1 MIRGQDMEDINIQI
15 SDLESQ
21 IASLPVGYISKK
33 MINGKER
40 YYQQWTENGKIKSKY
55 IKNEEVEEFQK
66 KIEFR
71 KSLQSKLSELKS
83 SAAFIETPSIKDA
96 KFNLRIIY
104 GTDLKDFASQTKD
117 FQKRDCFTQ
126 IQEYLYSD
134 TLDKVCLV
142 YGLRRTGKTTMLRQC
157 LYEMKE
163 GDFKRSVYIKATVT
177 DTMAALNKD
186 LKQLRELGIKYVFID
201 EVTLISDFIDSAA
214 ILSDIY
220 SAMGMKIVLSG
231 TDSLGFWLA
240 VHEELYDRAVMV
252 HTTYIPFSEHSR
264 LLGINDVDE
273 YIRYG
278 GTLKAGV
285 WDDGFMINRNPSNG
299 RVKAL
304 SEACLDRSYFENK
317 EVNAED
323 ASFRD
328 NESTRIYIDT
338 AICSNIQ
345 HSLKCYQDGN
355 HFRNLYDLYEKKELT
370 GAINRIIE
378 NESHKFLVQILTDDF
393 KSHDLH
399 LLGRNLRKERE
410 EENRIE
416 IFDNLN
422 EVSVT
427 KNLMEILEIKNKD
440 LQIVQITDDHVEEIK
455 EYLEALDLLDECDL
469 RAIGKKLKFSENKIF
484 TQPGMR
490 FCQAKAL
497 VHSILKDE
505 KFDQLSEPVKTFIT
519 ERLLATVMGHMLE
532 DIVLLDTKR
541 RYGKSKE
548 VFKLYFAA
556 GEFDMVIY
564 DKKKAEIECFE
575 IKHSDEIVEEQAK
588 HLLNED
594 NIANTEKIYGK
605 VTRRCVLYKGGS
617 GIASNGIEYKNVEE
631 FLNEI

>member
-1 MIRGQDMEDINIQI
+1 MGQDMEDINIQI

-21 IASLPVGYISKK
+21 IASLPVGYISRK

-55 IKNEEVEEFQK
+55 IKNEEVEEFQT

-83 SAAFIETPSIKDA
+83 SAAFIESPSIKDA
-96 KFNLRIIY
+96 KFNLRIMY
-104 GTDLKDFASQTKD
+104 GQDLKDFASQTKD
-117 FQKRDCFTQ
+117 FHKRDCFTQ

-142 YGLRRTGKTTMLRQC
+142 YGLRRTGKTTMIRQC

-285 WDDGFMINRNPSNG
+285 WG
-299 RVKAL
+299 
-304 SEACLDRSYFENK
+304 FENK

-399 LLGRNLRKERE
+399 LLDRNLRGERE
-410 EENRIE
+410 AENRIE
-416 IFDNLN
+416 IFDNLD
-422 EVSVT
+422 EASVT
-427 KNLMEILEIKNKD
+427 KKLMEILEIKNKD
-440 LQIVQITDDHVEEIK
+440 LQTVQITDDHVEEIK

-469 RAIGKKLKFSENKIF
+469 RAIGRKLKFSENRIF

-497 VHSILKDE
+497 VHSILRDE

-519 ERLLATVMGHMLE
+519 ERLLTTVMGHMLE

-564 DKKKAEIECFE
+564 DKQKVEIECFE
-575 IKHSDEIVEEQAK
+575 IKHSDEIVDEQAK

-617 GIASNGIEYKNVEE
+617 GITSNGIEYKNVEE

>member
-1 MIRGQDMEDINIQI
+1 MEDIVSQI
-15 SDLESQ
+15 SELEKQ
-21 IASLPVGYISKK
+21 ISSLPVGYISKK
-33 MINGKER
+33 LISGKER

-55 IKNEEVEEFQK
+55 IKNDELEDFRK
-66 KIEFR
+66 KIELR
-71 KSLQSKLSELKS
+71 KSLQSKLSDLKS
-83 SAAFIETPSIKDA
+83 SAAFVERPSIKDA
-96 KFNLRIIY
+96 KFNLRVMF
-104 GTDLKDFASQTKD
+104 GNDLKDFSAQTNV
-117 FQKRDCFTQ
+117 FQKRNCYEQ
-126 IQEYLYSD
+126 IQKYLYSK

-157 LYEMKE
+157 LQDMNDT
-163 GDFKRSVYIKATVT
+163 DFNRSVYIKATVN
-177 DTMAALNKD
+177 DTMASMNKD
-186 LKQLRELGIKYVFID
+186 LKQLRELGIKFVFID

-240 VHEELYDRAVMV
+240 IHEELYDRAVMV
-252 HTTYIPFSEHSR
+252 HTTYISFAEHSR
-264 LLGINDVDE
+264 LLGINDIDE
-273 YIRYG
+273 YVRYG
-278 GTLKAGV
+278 GTLKAGI
-285 WDDGFMINRNPSNG
+285 WDFD
-299 RVKAL
+299 
-304 SEACLDRSYFENK
+304 NK
-317 EVNAED
+317 EVNADE
-323 ASFRD
+323 ASFKD

-355 HFRNLYDLYEKKELT
+355 HFRNLYELYEKKELT

-378 NESHKFLVQILTDDF
+378 NESHKFLINVLTDDF

-399 LLGRNLRKERE
+399 LLGRNLRNDRE
-410 EENRIE
+410 EENRLE
-416 IFDNLN
+416 IFDNLD
-422 EVSVT
+422 ESSVT
-427 KNLMEILEIKNKD
+427 KSLMEILEIKNKD
-440 LQIVQITDDHVEEIK
+440 LQSVEVTDDHLCEIK
-455 EYLEALDLLDECDL
+455 EYLEALDLLDHSDQ
-469 RAIGKKLKFSENKIF
+469 RAIGRKLSFAESNIF

-505 KFDQLSEPVKTFIT
+505 KFDELSEPVKIFVTD
-519 ERLLATVMGHMLE
+519 RLLSTVIGHMME
-532 DIVLLDTKR
+532 DIVILDTKR

-564 DKKKAEIECFE
+564 DSRKGEIECFE
-575 IKHSDEIVEEQAK
+575 IKHSDEIIEEQAK

-594 NIANTEKIYGK
+594 NIAKTEQQYGK
-605 VTRRCVLYKGGS
+605 VVRRCVLYKGES

-631 FLNEI
+631 FLKE

>member
-1 MIRGQDMEDINIQI
+1 MEDINIQI

-117 FQKRDCFTQ
+117 FHKRDCFTQ

-157 LYEMKE
+157 FYEMKE

-285 WDDGFMINRNPSNG
+285 WG
-299 RVKAL
+299 
-304 SEACLDRSYFENK
+304 FENK

>member
-1 MIRGQDMEDINIQI
+1 MMIRGQDMEDINIQI

-96 KFNLRIIY
+96 KFNLRIMY
-104 GTDLKDFASQTKD
+104 GKDLKDFASQTKD
-117 FQKRDCFTQ
+117 FHKRDCFTQ

-157 LYEMKE
+157 FYEMKE

-285 WDDGFMINRNPSNG
+285 WG
-299 RVKAL
+299 
-304 SEACLDRSYFENK
+304 FENK

>member
-1 MIRGQDMEDINIQI
+1 MEDINIQI

-96 KFNLRIIY
+96 KFNLRIMY
-104 GTDLKDFASQTKD
+104 GKDLKDFASQTKN
-117 FQKRDCFTQ
+117 FHKRDCFTQ

-142 YGLRRTGKTTMLRQC
+142 YGLRRTGKTTMIRQC

-285 WDDGFMINRNPSNG
+285 WG
-299 RVKAL
+299 
-304 SEACLDRSYFENK
+304 FENK

-575 IKHSDEIVEEQAK
+575 IKHSDEIFEEQAK

>member
-1 MIRGQDMEDINIQI
+1 MEDINIQI

-96 KFNLRIIY
+96 KFNLRIMY
-104 GTDLKDFASQTKD
+104 GKDLKDFASQTKD
-117 FQKRDCFTQ
+117 FHKRDCFTQ

-157 LYEMKE
+157 FYEMKE

-177 DTMAALNKD
+177 DTMVALNKD

-285 WDDGFMINRNPSNG
+285 WG
-299 RVKAL
+299 
-304 SEACLDRSYFENK
+304 FENK

-338 AICSNIQ
+338 AICSNIR

-416 IFDNLN
+416 IFDNLD
-422 EVSVT
+422 EASVT

>member
-1 MIRGQDMEDINIQI
+1 MEDINIQI

-96 KFNLRIIY
+96 KFNLRIMY
-104 GTDLKDFASQTKD
+104 GKDLKDFASQTKD
-117 FQKRDCFTQ
+117 FHKRDCFTQ

-157 LYEMKE
+157 FYEMKE

-285 WDDGFMINRNPSNG
+285 WG
-299 RVKAL
+299 
-304 SEACLDRSYFENK
+304 FENK

-575 IKHSDEIVEEQAK
+575 IKHSDEIFEEQAK

>member
-1 MIRGQDMEDINIQI
+1 MFRGQDMEDINIQI

-55 IKNEEVEEFQK
+55 IKNEEVEEFQT

-96 KFNLRIIY
+96 KFNLRIMY
-104 GTDLKDFASQTKD
+104 GKDLKDFASQTKK
-117 FQKRDCFTQ
+117 FHKRDCFTQ

-157 LYEMKE
+157 FYEMKE

-285 WDDGFMINRNPSNG
+285 WD
-299 RVKAL
+299 
-304 SEACLDRSYFENK
+304 FENK

-505 KFDQLSEPVKTFIT
+505 KFDQLNEPVKTFIT

-631 FLNEI
+631 FLNEMKG

>member
-1 MIRGQDMEDINIQI
+1 MEDINTQI
-15 SDLESQ
+15 SDLENQ

-40 YYQQWTENGKIKSKY
+40 YYQQWTENRKVKSKY
-55 IKNEEVEEFQK
+55 IKNGEVEEFQK
-66 KIEFR
+66 KIELR
-71 KSLQSKLSELKS
+71 KLLQAKLSELKS
-83 SAAFIETPSIKDA
+83 SVAFIETPSIKDA
-96 KFNLRIIY
+96 KFNLRIMH
-104 GTDLKDFASQTKD
+104 GTELKDFSSQTKT
-117 FQKRDCFTQ
+117 FQKRNCFVQ
-126 IQEYLYSD
+126 IQDYLYSD

-142 YGLRRTGKTTMLRQC
+142 YGLRRTGKTTMIRQC

-177 DTMAALNKD
+177 DTMSTLNKD
-186 LKQLRELGIKYVFID
+186 LKLLHEIGVKFVFID

-264 LLGINDVDE
+264 LLCINDVDE

-285 WDDGFMINRNPSNG
+285 WD
-299 RVKAL
+299 
-304 SEACLDRSYFENK
+304 FENK
-317 EVNAED
+317 EVNAEE

-328 NESTRIYIDT
+328 NESTRMYIDT

-355 HFRNLYDLYEKKELT
+355 HFRNLYDLYKKKELT

-416 IFDNLN
+416 IFDNLD
-422 EVSVT
+422 ESSVT

-440 LQIVQITDDHVEEIK
+440 LQTVQITDEHVEEIK
-455 EYLEALDLLDECDL
+455 EYLKALDLLDECDL
-469 RAIGKKLKFSENKIF
+469 RVIGRKLKFSDNNIF

-505 KFDQLSEPVKTFIT
+505 KFAQLSELVKTFIT
-519 ERLLATVMGHMLE
+519 ERLLTTVMGHMLE
-532 DIVLLDTKR
+532 DIVLLDTRR
-541 RYGKSKE
+541 RYRNRKE
-548 VFKLYFAA
+548 IFKLYFAA

-564 DKKKAEIECFE
+564 DKKKAEVECFE
-575 IKHSDEIVEEQAK
+575 IKHSDEIIEEQAK

-594 NIANTEKIYGK
+594 NIVSTEKIYGK
-605 VTRRCVLYKGGS
+605 VIRRCVLYKG
-617 GIASNGIEYKNVEE
+617 APVLLQTE
-631 FLNEI
+631 LNIRMWKSS

>member
-1 MIRGQDMEDINIQI
+1 MEDINNQIFELEKQI
-15 SDLESQ
+15 S
-21 IASLPVGYISKK
+21 SLPVGYISKK
-33 MINGKER
+33 LINGKER
-40 YYQQWTENGKIKSKY
+40 YYQQWTENGKIRSKY
-55 IKNEEVEEFQK
+55 IRNEELENFKE
-66 KIEFR
+66 KIELR
-71 KSLQSKLSELKS
+71 KSLQAKLSELKS
-83 SAAFIETPSIKDA
+83 SAAFIERPSINNGQ
-96 KFNLRIIY
+96 FNLRVMY
-104 GTDLKDFASQTKD
+104 GNDLKDFSAQTQT
-117 FQKRDCFTQ
+117 FQKRDCYDQ
-126 IQEYLYSD
+126 IQNYLYGE

-157 LYEMKE
+157 LYEMNDA
-163 GDFKRSVYIKATVT
+163 DFSRSVYIKATVN
-177 DTMAALNKD
+177 DTMASLNKD
-186 LKQLRELGIKYVFID
+186 LQQLRKLGIKYVFID

-252 HTTYIPFSEHSR
+252 HTTYISFAEHSR
-264 LLGINDVDE
+264 LLKINDIDE

-278 GTLKAGV
+278 GTLKAGI
-285 WDDGFMINRNPSNG
+285 WDFD
-299 RVKAL
+299 
-304 SEACLDRSYFENK
+304 NK
-317 EVNAED
+317 EVNVED
-323 ASFRD
+323 ASFKD

-345 HSLKCYQDGN
+345 HSLKSYQDGN
-355 HFRNLYDLYEKKELT
+355 HFRNLYELYEKKELT

-378 NESHKFLVQILTDDF
+378 NESHKFLIGILTDDF

-399 LLGRNLRKERE
+399 LLGRNLRNDRE
-410 EENRIE
+410 EENRLE
-416 IFDNLN
+416 IFDNID
-422 EVSVT
+422 ESSVT
-427 KNLMEILEIKNKD
+427 KSLMEILEIKNKD
-440 LQIVQITDDHVEEIK
+440 LQSVEITEDHMSEIK
-455 EYLEALDLLDECDL
+455 EYLEALDLLDHCEQ
-469 RAIGKKLKFSENKIF
+469 RAIGRKVSFAENNIF

-505 KFDQLSEPVKTFIT
+505 KFDELSNPVKLFIT
-519 ERLLATVMGHMLE
+519 DRLLTTVMGHMME
-532 DIVLLDTKR
+532 DIVILDTKR

-564 DKKKAEIECFE
+564 DSRKAEIECFE
-575 IKHSDEIVEEQAK
+575 IKHSDEIISDQAK

-594 NIANTEKIYGK
+594 NIAKTEQMYGK
-605 VTRRCVLYKGGS
+605 VIRRCVLYKGES

-631 FLNEI
+631 FLKE

>member
-96 KFNLRIIY
+96 KFNLRIMY
-104 GTDLKDFASQTKD
+104 GKDLKDFASQTKK
-117 FQKRDCFTQ
+117 FHKRDCFTQ
-126 IQEYLYSD
+126 IQKYLYSD

-186 LKQLRELGIKYVFID
+186 LKQLRELDIKYVFID

-285 WDDGFMINRNPSNG
+285 WN
-299 RVKAL
+299 
-304 SEACLDRSYFENK
+304 FENK

-484 TQPGMR
+484 TQTGMR

-548 VFKLYFAA
+548 IFKLYFAA

-617 GIASNGIEYKNVEE
+617 GIATNGIEYKNVEE
-631 FLNEI
+631 FLNEMKG

>member
-1 MIRGQDMEDINIQI
+1 MEDINIQI

-96 KFNLRIIY
+96 KFNLRIMY
-104 GTDLKDFASQTKD
+104 GKDLKDFASQTKD
-117 FQKRDCFTQ
+117 FHKRDCFTQ

-157 LYEMKE
+157 FYEMKE

-285 WDDGFMINRNPSNG
+285 WG
-299 RVKAL
+299 
-304 SEACLDRSYFENK
+304 FENK

-399 LLGRNLRKERE
+399 LLDRNLRSERE
-410 EENRIE
+410 AENRIE

-427 KNLMEILEIKNKD
+427 KNLMKILEIKNKD
-440 LQIVQITDDHVEEIK
+440 LQTVQITDDHVEEIK
-455 EYLEALDLLDECDL
+455 EYLEALDLLDECEL

-631 FLNEI
+631 FLNEMKG

>member
-1 MIRGQDMEDINIQI
+1 MEDINIQI

-96 KFNLRIIY
+96 KFNLRIMY
-104 GTDLKDFASQTKD
+104 GKDLKDFASQTKD
-117 FQKRDCFTQ
+117 FHKRDCFTQ

-157 LYEMKE
+157 FYEMKE

-285 WDDGFMINRNPSNG
+285 WG
-299 RVKAL
+299 
-304 SEACLDRSYFENK
+304 FENK

-345 HSLKCYQDGN
+345 RSLKCYQDGN

-378 NESHKFLVQILTDDF
+378 NESHNFLVQILTDDF

-410 EENRIE
+410 EENKIE
-416 IFDNLN
+416 IFDNLD

>member
-1 MIRGQDMEDINIQI
+1 MEDINIQI

-96 KFNLRIIY
+96 KFNLRIMY
-104 GTDLKDFASQTKD
+104 GKDLKDFASQTKD
-117 FQKRDCFTQ
+117 FHKRDCFTQ

-157 LYEMKE
+157 FYEMKE

-177 DTMAALNKD
+177 DTMASLNKD

-285 WDDGFMINRNPSNG
+285 WD
-299 RVKAL
+299 
-304 SEACLDRSYFENK
+304 FENK

>member
-1 MIRGQDMEDINIQI
+1 MEDI
-15 SDLESQ
+15 SSQ
-21 IASLPVGYISKK
+21 IADLEEQIAKLPVGYISKK

-40 YYQQWTENGKIKSKY
+40 YYQQWTENGKVKSKY
-55 IKNEEVEEFQK
+55 IKNEDFEDFKK
-66 KIEFR
+66 KIELR
-71 KSLQSKLSELKS
+71 KSLQGKLSELKS

-96 KFNLRIIY
+96 KFNLRVMY
-104 GTDLKDFASQTKD
+104 GSDLKDFASQTKD
-117 FQKRDCFTQ
+117 FQKRDCFAQ
-126 IQEYLYSD
+126 IQDYLYSK

-163 GDFKRSVYIKATVT
+163 TEFNRSVYIKATVN
-177 DTMAALNKD
+177 DTMEKLNKD
-186 LKQLRELGIKYVFID
+186 LKLLRELGIKFVFID
-201 EVTLISDFIDSAA
+201 EVTLIRDFIDSAA

-252 HTTYIPFSEHSR
+252 HTTYIPFAEHSR
-264 LLGINDVDE
+264 LLGINDIDE

-285 WDDGFMINRNPSNG
+285 WNFESKA
-299 RVKAL
+299 VKL
-304 SEACLDRSYFENK
+304 EE
-317 EVNAED
+317 

-328 NESTRIYIDT
+328 NEATRVYIDT

-370 GAINRIIE
+370 GTINRIIE

-399 LLGRNLRKERE
+399 LLGRNLRSERE

-416 IFDNLN
+416 LFDNID
-422 EVSVT
+422 ETSVT
-427 KNLMEILEIKNKD
+427 KTLMDILEIRNKD
-440 LQIVQITDDHVEEIK
+440 LQSVEITDSHVDEIK
-455 EYLEALDLLDECDL
+455 EYLEALDLLDQCDL
-469 RAIGKKLKFSENKIF
+469 RAIDRKLKFSENNIF

-497 VHSILKDE
+497 VHSILRDE
-505 KFDQLSEPVKTFIT
+505 KFDQLSQPVKTFIT
-519 ERLLATVMGHMLE
+519 ERLLTTVMGHMLE

-541 RYGKSKE
+541 RYGKDRE

-564 DKKKAEIECFE
+564 DGSRGEVECFE

-594 NIANTEKIYGK
+594 NIAKTEKMYGK
-605 VTRRCVLYKGGS
+605 IIRRCVLYKGES
-617 GIASNGIEYKNVEE
+617 GMASNGIEYKNVEE
-631 FLNEI
+631 FLKEI

>member
-1 MIRGQDMEDINIQI
+1 MEDINIQI

-96 KFNLRIIY
+96 KFNLRIMY

-117 FQKRDCFTQ
+117 FHKRDCFTQ

-157 LYEMKE
+157 FYEMKE

-231 TDSLGFWLA
+231 SDSLGFWLA

-285 WDDGFMINRNPSNG
+285 WG
-299 RVKAL
+299 
-304 SEACLDRSYFENK
+304 FENK

-355 HFRNLYDLYEKKELT
+355 HFRNLYDLYEKKELI

-399 LLGRNLRKERE
+399 LLDRNLRSERE

-416 IFDNLN
+416 IFDNLD

>member
-1 MIRGQDMEDINIQI
+1 MEDINIQI

-21 IASLPVGYISKK
+21 IASLPVGYISRK

-55 IKNEEVEEFQK
+55 IKNEEVEEFQT

-83 SAAFIETPSIKDA
+83 SAAFIESPSIKDA
-96 KFNLRIIY
+96 KFNLRIMY
-104 GTDLKDFASQTKD
+104 GQDLKDFASQTKD
-117 FQKRDCFTQ
+117 FHKRDCFTQ

-142 YGLRRTGKTTMLRQC
+142 YGLRRTGKTTMIRQC

-285 WDDGFMINRNPSNG
+285 WG
-299 RVKAL
+299 
-304 SEACLDRSYFENK
+304 FENK

-399 LLGRNLRKERE
+399 LLDRNLRGERE
-410 EENRIE
+410 AENRIE
-416 IFDNLN
+416 IFDNLD
-422 EVSVT
+422 EASVT
-427 KNLMEILEIKNKD
+427 KKLMEILEIKNKD
-440 LQIVQITDDHVEEIK
+440 LQTVQITDDHVEEIK

-469 RAIGKKLKFSENKIF
+469 RAIGRKLKFSENRIF

-497 VHSILKDE
+497 VHSILRDE

-519 ERLLATVMGHMLE
+519 ERLLTTVMGHMLE

-564 DKKKAEIECFE
+564 DKQKVEIECFE
-575 IKHSDEIVEEQAK
+575 IKHSDEIVDEQAK

-617 GIASNGIEYKNVEE
+617 GITSNGIEYKNVEE

>member
-1 MIRGQDMEDINIQI
+1 MEDITIQI
-15 SDLESQ
+15 ADLEDQ
-21 IASLPVGYISKK
+21 IAKLPVGYISKK

-40 YYQQWTENGKIKSKY
+40 YYQQWTENGKVKSKY
-55 IKNEEVEEFQK
+55 IKNEDFEDFKK
-66 KIEFR
+66 KIELR
-71 KSLQSKLSELKS
+71 KSLQGKLSELKS

-96 KFNLRIIY
+96 KFNLRVMY
-104 GTDLKDFASQTKD
+104 GSDLKDFASQTKD
-117 FQKRDCFTQ
+117 FQKRDCFAQ
-126 IQEYLYSD
+126 IQDYLYSK

-163 GDFKRSVYIKATVT
+163 TEFNRSVYIKATVN
-177 DTMAALNKD
+177 DTMEKLNKD
-186 LKQLRELGIKYVFID
+186 LKLLRELGIKFVFID
-201 EVTLISDFIDSAA
+201 EVTLIRDFIDSAA

-252 HTTYIPFSEHSR
+252 HTTYIPFAEHSR
-264 LLGINDVDE
+264 LLGINDIDE

-285 WDDGFMINRNPSNG
+285 WNFESKA
-299 RVKAL
+299 VKL
-304 SEACLDRSYFENK
+304 EE
-317 EVNAED
+317 

-328 NESTRIYIDT
+328 NEATRVYIDT

-399 LLGRNLRKERE
+399 LLGRNLRSERE

-416 IFDNLN
+416 LFDNID
-422 EVSVT
+422 ETSVT
-427 KNLMEILEIKNKD
+427 KTLMDILEIRNKD
-440 LQIVQITDDHVEEIK
+440 LQSVEITDSHIDEIN
-455 EYLEALDLLDECDL
+455 EYLEALDLLDQCDL
-469 RAIGKKLKFSENKIF
+469 RAIDRKLKFSENNIF

-497 VHSILKDE
+497 VHSILRDE
-505 KFDQLSEPVKTFIT
+505 KFDQLSQPVKTFIT
-519 ERLLATVMGHMLE
+519 ERLLTTVMGHMLE

-541 RYGKSKE
+541 RYGKDRE

-564 DKKKAEIECFE
+564 DGSRGEVECFE

-594 NIANTEKIYGK
+594 NIAKTEKMYGK
-605 VTRRCVLYKGGS
+605 IIRRCVLYKGES
-617 GIASNGIEYKNVEE
+617 GMASNGIEYKNVAEY
-631 FLNEI
+631 LKEI

>member
-1 MIRGQDMEDINIQI
+1 MEDINIQI

-96 KFNLRIIY
+96 KFNLRIMY
-104 GTDLKDFASQTKD
+104 GKDLKDFASQTKD
-117 FQKRDCFTQ
+117 FHKRDCFTQ

-142 YGLRRTGKTTMLRQC
+142 YGLRRTGKTTMIRQC

-285 WDDGFMINRNPSNG
+285 WG
-299 RVKAL
+299 
-304 SEACLDRSYFENK
+304 FENK

-427 KNLMEILEIKNKD
+427 KNLMKILEIKNKD
-440 LQIVQITDDHVEEIK
+440 LQTVQITDDHVEEIK

>member
-1 MIRGQDMEDINIQI
+1 MEDINIQI

-96 KFNLRIIY
+96 KFNLRIMY
-104 GTDLKDFASQTKD
+104 GTDLKDFASQTKN
-117 FQKRDCFTQ
+117 FHKRDCFTQ

-163 GDFKRSVYIKATVT
+163 GDFNRSVYIKATVT
-177 DTMAALNKD
+177 DTMASLNKD

-285 WDDGFMINRNPSNG
+285 WN
-299 RVKAL
+299 
-304 SEACLDRSYFENK
+304 FENK
-317 EVNAED
+317 EVNAAD

-338 AICSNIQ
+338 AICSNILR
-345 HSLKCYQDGN
+345 SLKCYQDGN

-399 LLGRNLRKERE
+399 LLDRNLRGERE
-410 EENRIE
+410 AENRIE

-422 EVSVT
+422 EVLVT
-427 KNLMEILEIKNKD
+427 KNLMKILEIKNKD
-440 LQIVQITDDHVEEIK
+440 LQSVQITDDHVEEIK
-455 EYLEALDLLDECDL
+455 EYLEALDLLDECEL
-469 RAIGKKLKFSENKIF
+469 RAIGRKLKFSENKIF

-505 KFDQLSEPVKTFIT
+505 KFEQLSEPVKTFIT
-519 ERLLATVMGHMLE
+519 ERLLATVMEHMLE

-594 NIANTEKIYGK
+594 NIANTEKMYGK
-605 VTRRCVLYKGGS
+605 VIRRCVLYKGGS

-631 FLNEI
+631 FLKEMKG

>member
-1 MIRGQDMEDINIQI
+1 MEDINIQI

-96 KFNLRIIY
+96 KFNLRIMY
-104 GTDLKDFASQTKD
+104 GKDLKDFASQTKD
-117 FQKRDCFTQ
+117 FHKRDCFTQ

-157 LYEMKE
+157 FYEMKE

-285 WDDGFMINRNPSNG
+285 WD
-299 RVKAL
+299 
-304 SEACLDRSYFENK
+304 FENK

>member
-1 MIRGQDMEDINIQI
+1 MEDINIQI

-96 KFNLRIIY
+96 KFNLRIMY

-126 IQEYLYSD
+126 IQEYLYSN

-142 YGLRRTGKTTMLRQC
+142 YGLRRTGKTTMIRQC

-220 SAMGMKIVLSG
+220 SAMGMKIVLSV

-278 GTLKAGV
+278 GTMSLSG
-285 WDDGFMINRNPSNG
+285 INYNEHSIF
-299 RVKAL
+299 
-304 SEACLDRSYFENK
+304 SNK
-317 EVNAED
+317 ESTD
-323 ASFRD
+323 AYVDS
-328 NESTRIYIDT
+328 
-338 AICSNIQ
+338 AIAKNIQ
-345 HSLKCYQDGN
+345 HSLKYYQNAG
-355 HFRNLYDLYEKKELT
+355 HFRHLEDCYEKNELT
-370 GAINRIIE
+370 SVINRVVEDINHRFTLSVLI
-378 NESHKFLVQILTDDF
+378 DDF
-393 KSHDLH
+393 VSHDLG
-399 LLGRNLRKERE
+399 LSARNL
-410 EENRIE
+410 
-416 IFDNLN
+416 
-422 EVSVT
+422 
-427 KNLMEILEIKNKD
+427 
-440 LQIVQITDDHVEEIK
+440 
-455 EYLEALDLLDECDL
+455 L
-469 RAIGKKLKFSENKIF
+469 RAWCAFARSVMRAFALSHSRTFTLSAFSRL
-484 TQPGMR
+484 R
-490 FCQAKAL
+490 FRTGLFACANYH
-497 VHSILKDE
+497 VRE
-505 KFDQLSEPVKTFIT
+505 FIW
-519 ERLLATVMGHMLE
+519 R
-532 DIVLLDTKR
+532 
-541 RYGKSKE
+541 
-548 VFKLYFAA
+548 
-556 GEFDMVIY
+556 
-564 DKKKAEIECFE
+564 
-575 IKHSDEIVEEQAK
+575 
-588 HLLNED
+588 N
-594 NIANTEKIYGK
+594 
-605 VTRRCVLYKGGS
+605 
-617 GIASNGIEYKNVEE
+617 
-631 FLNEI
+631 

>member
-1 MIRGQDMEDINIQI
+1 MEDINIQI

-33 MINGKER
+33 MINGKGR

-96 KFNLRIIY
+96 KFNLRIMY
-104 GTDLKDFASQTKD
+104 GKDLKDFASQTKD
-117 FQKRDCFTQ
+117 FHKRDCFTQ

-285 WDDGFMINRNPSNG
+285 WG
-299 RVKAL
+299 
-304 SEACLDRSYFENK
+304 FENK

>member
-1 MIRGQDMEDINIQI
+1 MEDINSQI
-15 SDLESQ
+15 SDFENQ

-40 YYQQWTENGKIKSKY
+40 YYHQWTENGKVKSKY
-55 IKNEEVEEFQK
+55 IKNEELDEFQK
-66 KIEFR
+66 KIELR
-71 KSLQSKLSELKS
+71 KSLQAKLSELKS
-83 SAAFIETPSIKDA
+83 SAAFIESPSIKDA
-96 KFNLRIIY
+96 KFNLRIMY
-104 GTDLKDFASQTKD
+104 GKDLKDFASQTKD
-117 FQKRDCFTQ
+117 FHKRDCFTQ
-126 IQEYLYSD
+126 IQDYLYSD

-157 LYEMKE
+157 LYGMKE

-177 DTMAALNKD
+177 DTMASLNKD

-231 TDSLGFWLA
+231 TDSLGFWLT

-285 WDDGFMINRNPSNG
+285 WD
-299 RVKAL
+299 
-304 SEACLDRSYFENK
+304 FENK

-355 HFRNLYDLYEKKELT
+355 HFRNLYGLYEKKELI

-416 IFDNLN
+416 IFENLD
-422 EVSVT
+422 EASVT
-427 KNLMEILEIKNKD
+427 ENLMEILEIKNKD
-440 LQIVQITDDHVEEIK
+440 LQTVQITDDHVEEIK

-469 RAIGKKLKFSENKIF
+469 RAIGRKLKFSENKIF

-497 VHSILKDE
+497 VD
-505 KFDQLSEPVKTFIT
+505 SEG
-519 ERLLATVMGHMLE
+519 R
-532 DIVLLDTKR
+532 
-541 RYGKSKE
+541 
-548 VFKLYFAA
+548 
-556 GEFDMVIY
+556 
-564 DKKKAEIECFE
+564 
-575 IKHSDEIVEEQAK
+575 
-588 HLLNED
+588 
-594 NIANTEKIYGK
+594 KI
-605 VTRRCVLYKGGS
+605 
-617 GIASNGIEYKNVEE
+617 
-631 FLNEI
+631 

>member
-1 MIRGQDMEDINIQI
+1 MEDINIQI

-71 KSLQSKLSELKS
+71 KSLQAKLSELKS

-96 KFNLRIIY
+96 KFNLRIMY
-104 GTDLKDFASQTKD
+104 GTDLKDFSSQTKS

-142 YGLRRTGKTTMLRQC
+142 YGLRRTGKTTMIRQC
-157 LYEMKE
+157 LYGMKK
-163 GDFKRSVYIKATVT
+163 GDFRRSVYIKATVT
-177 DTMAALNKD
+177 DTMAALNND

-285 WDDGFMINRNPSNG
+285 WD
-299 RVKAL
+299 
-304 SEACLDRSYFENK
+304 FENK

-416 IFDNLN
+416 IFDNLD
-422 EVSVT
+422 EASVT
-427 KNLMEILEIKNKD
+427 EKLMEILEIKNKD
-440 LQIVQITDDHVEEIK
+440 LQTVQITDDHVEEIK

-469 RAIGKKLKFSENKIF
+469 RSIGKKLKFSENKIF

-575 IKHSDEIVEEQAK
+575 VKHSDEIVEEQAK

-594 NIANTEKIYGK
+594 NIISTEKIYGK